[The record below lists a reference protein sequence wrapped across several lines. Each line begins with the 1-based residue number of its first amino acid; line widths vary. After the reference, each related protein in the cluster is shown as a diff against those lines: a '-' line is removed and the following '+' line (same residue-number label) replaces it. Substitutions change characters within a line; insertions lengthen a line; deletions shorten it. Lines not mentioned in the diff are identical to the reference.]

1 MFLQAKTKFPIIRR
15 TPTGSVV
22 MDTHA
27 LMMSTSPENESMS
40 TSSSPVTSLVP
51 DLAMTGDTK
60 IMSKSEYSNV
70 VHMRRDA
77 FLRANFDSVL
87 QSIGARLQE
96 DAKAMRVCRVEAAF
110 VIPDHFDR
118 MRIESIVSEYF
129 HYLGYDV
136 IFEDSPSDLI
146 RITIQ

>member
-15 TPTGSVV
+15 TPTGGVV

-40 TSSSPVTSLVP
+40 TSSSPISSLVP
-51 DLAMTGDTK
+51 ELVGDAK
-60 IMSKSEYSNV
+60 IMTKAEYSNA
-70 VHMRRDA
+70 VHSRRDA
-77 FLRANFDSVL
+77 FLRTHFDSVL
-87 QSIGARLQE
+87 QSIGVRLQE
-96 DAKAMRVCRVEAAF
+96 DAKAMRVCRVEASFA
-110 VIPDHFDR
+110 IPDHFDR

>member
-15 TPTGSVV
+15 TPTGGVV

-40 TSSSPVTSLVP
+40 TSSSPISSLVP
-51 DLAMTGDTK
+51 ELVGDAK
-60 IMSKSEYSNV
+60 IMTKAEYSNA
-70 VHMRRDA
+70 VHSRRDA
-77 FLRANFDSVL
+77 FLRAHFDSVL
-87 QSIGARLQE
+87 QSIGVRLQE
-96 DAKAMRVCRVEAAF
+96 DAKAMRVCRVEASFA
-110 VIPDHFDR
+110 IPDHFDR